1 MHLEIIYLDYKPAV
15 SACLSLS
22 YCPEAKEIKIFQSVW
37 SFAAGGLGDVMAA
50 LPKALSRRGHRVM
63 AIAPRYEHYAEGWE
77 TGVRIRIRVYDQEHE
92 VRRIAAQRHKLPMI
106 AFHNTCIM
114 SIA

>member
-1 MHLEIIYLDYKPAV
+1 
-15 SACLSLS
+15 
-22 YCPEAKEIKIFQSVW
+22 
-37 SFAAGGLGDVMAA
+37 MAA

-92 VRRIAAQRHKLPMI
+92 VHRIVAHQHKLPMI
-106 AFHNTCIM
+106 AFQDTCMM
-114 SIA
+114 SLAELSNAQRNCINLAID